1 MITPESL
8 SLFTRFSPEK
18 TKAVPVVSSSTP
30 TAVTARLD
38 LTEEGVCPY
47 CHTPMRRSIAASLP
61 VWVCDGDRHVA
72 PVKS

>member
-1 MITPESL
+1 MLTPESKD
-8 SLFTRFSPEK
+8 LFARFTPTVSKPVE
-18 TKAVPVVSSSTP
+18 VPQKP

-38 LTEEGVCPY
+38 ATEEGTCPY
-47 CHTPMRRSIAASLP
+47 CHTPMRRSRAADLP